1 MNKGYI
7 KIALALLSVA
17 GYMQNIA
24 FASEQDPSAN
34 SSNGTS
40 TKVLSANPEETEQHL
55 HANSQEAEHAAT
67 IMADAL
73 NIAKDLAKR
82 TDEYTVYDTV
92 DDVTLYVKDVNGAE
106 VGLLEFTIPN
116 PNCYDNVIDLIWE
129 PKGAA
134 YIDDKFID
142 GHHPQIYN
150 ENLVI
155 IQQRYKSMLRGWQ
168 RYFHA
173 LATKVELSENETAI
187 LMASSNMN
195 DHDGYYTNSTYENPI
210 LESING
216 FCPDVDSQED
226 IRKGQLYKMY
236 INLMAFFIKKEPKGI
251 KVTHISSVDANV
263 AWILSRPARSAKA
276 TKMFNFVKL
285 REMFQQE

>member
-34 SSNGTS
+34 SSNGAS
-40 TKVLSANPEETEQHL
+40 TQVLSANPEETEQHM
-55 HANSQEAEHAAT
+55 HSEYQEAEHAAA

-73 NIAKDLAKR
+73 NIAKELAIR
-82 TDEYTVYDTV
+82 TDNHSVYDTV
-92 DDVTLYVKDVNGAE
+92 DGVTLYVQEVNDVE

-116 PNCYDNVIDLIWE
+116 PNCYDNVIDLIWD

-134 YIDDKFID
+134 YIDEKFID
-142 GHHPQIYN
+142 GYIPHAYN

-155 IQQRYKSMLRGWQ
+155 INQRYESMVKKWN

-173 LATKVELSENETAI
+173 LANKVEISENETAI
-187 LMASSNMN
+187 IMASSNMN

-216 FCPDVDSQED
+216 FYPDVDSHED
-226 IRKGQLYKMY
+226 IRNGKLYKMY
-236 INLMAFFIKKEPKGI
+236 INLMAFFIEKVPNGI
-251 KVTHISSVDANV
+251 KVTHVSSVDANV
-263 AWILSRPARSAKA
+263 PWIFSKLARSTKA